1 MACLSVRTL
10 MYTCINLILIASS
23 PFNTVSAGSCREA
36 QLCCNGRDSSCVVQ
50 KAPINAIVE
59 DLNDKPCYCDH
70 ACLKLGDCCEDF
82 KNHCGVLDCK
92 VSEWSQWS
100 ECDTS
105 CGIGM
110 MTRSRSILQ
119 PTQNGGKHCPSLVQ
133 KRGCQGLRCHGH
145 HDRKVLRE
153 MALLLPADLS
163 KNHNFNDSS
172 DTRRNLRLRYRAS
185 FKHNR
190 EHEYCV
196 EYEVIK
202 ASKPCHKLTPYNK
215 LLEGDRIV
223 VQCDMDSRIEDL
235 SSSSHSLVD
244 SPHTNTNEHHTNT
257 SRKFEIVNNSAILNE
272 DEEDEDDLDDDSE
285 DYDRSTIP
293 TTTTTTIPTTTTT
306 HPSATYHCRGEG
318 LSGRTTRWSA
328 LPAPS
333 CRGKWLRLTVGKPK
347 KCSHPQFVFV

>member
-1 MACLSVRTL
+1 MSQNNYSSIAVLLFLITFSSYRTVL
-10 MYTCINLILIASS
+10 
-23 PFNTVSAGSCREA
+23 AGSCREA

-82 KNHCGVLDCK
+82 KNHCGVLDCQ
-92 VSEWSQWS
+92 VSEWGQWS
-100 ECDTS
+100 ECDKS

-119 PTQNGGKHCPSLVQ
+119 ASQNGGKHCPSLVQ

-153 MALLLPADLS
+153 MALLLPAELS
-163 KNHNFNDSS
+163 NNHHFNDSS
-172 DTRRNLRLRYRAS
+172 SETRRNLRLRYRAS

-202 ASKPCHKLTPYNK
+202 ASKPCHKLTPFNQ

-223 VQCDMDSRIEDL
+223 VRCDLEDL
-235 SSSSHSLVD
+235 PGSSRNTMSISSQSKA
-244 SPHTNTNEHHTNT
+244 SPSHNNTA
-257 SRKFEIVNNSAILNE
+257 SRKTEITNNSALLSDD
-272 DEEDEDDLDDDSE
+272 DEEEEDDEDSE
-285 DYDRSTIP
+285 DYDRSTNPSTIA
-293 TTTTTTIPTTTTT
+293 TTTTTTT
-306 HPSATYHCRGEG
+306 HPSTIYHCRGEG

-333 CRGKWLRLTVGKPK
+333 CRGKWLRLTVGQPK
-347 KCSHPQFVFV
+347 KCSHPQFIFV